1 MLGESFHV
9 HVTESFTCTTAL
21 AGTKRR
27 PVKLTAADVGG
38 AAAVAV
44 KVRAGSEA
52 ISGVAV
58 MVWGLVDPMLSV
70 VPATP
75 LPSVVLCRGLTA
87 PPPAVTAQVT
97 TTPGTARLFA
107 SSALTRSSTGSGLL
121 KYQLCASPP
130 FLTSCVGGPGGSLP
144 PPPPP
149 PHAAA
154 KRPTSTTPRPVSA
167 RLTGTGTA
175 GRESP
180 RPRSPWCAR

>member
-44 KVRAGSEA
+44 KVRVGSEA

-58 MVWGLVDPMLSV
+58 MVCGLVELTLSV

-75 LPSVVLCRGLTA
+75 FPSD
-87 PPPAVTAQVT
+87 P
-97 TTPGTARLFA
+97 
-107 SSALTRSSTGSGLL
+107 
-121 KYQLCASPP
+121 CA
-130 FLTSCVGGPGGSLP
+130 F
-144 PPPPP
+144 
-149 PHAAA
+149 
-154 KRPTSTTPRPVSA
+154 
-167 RLTGTGTA
+167 
-175 GRESP
+175 
-180 RPRSPWCAR
+180 

>member
-27 PVKLTAADVGG
+27 PAKLTAAEVGG
-38 AAAVAV
+38 APAVAV
-44 KVRAGSEA
+44 KVRVGSEA

-58 MVWGLVDPMLSV
+58 MVCGLVDPMLSV

-75 LPSVVLCRGLTA
+75 LPSVVLCRELTA

-97 TTPGTARLFA
+97 ATPGTARSFA
-107 SSALTRSSTGSGLL
+107 SSALTLSRTGSGLL

-144 PPPPP
+144 PP
-149 PHAAA
+149 HAAA

-175 GRESP
+175 GR
-180 RPRSPWCAR
+180 

>member
-27 PVKLTAADVGG
+27 PGT
-38 AAAVAV
+38 
-44 KVRAGSEA
+44 
-52 ISGVAV
+52 GV
-58 MVWGLVDPMLSV
+58 
-70 VPATP
+70 
-75 LPSVVLCRGLTA
+75 
-87 PPPAVTAQVT
+87 
-97 TTPGTARLFA
+97 LFA
-107 SSALTRSSTGSGLL
+107 SSALTRSCTGSGLL

-130 FLTSCVGGPGGSLP
+130 FLTSCVGGPGGSL

-180 RPRSPWCAR
+180 R